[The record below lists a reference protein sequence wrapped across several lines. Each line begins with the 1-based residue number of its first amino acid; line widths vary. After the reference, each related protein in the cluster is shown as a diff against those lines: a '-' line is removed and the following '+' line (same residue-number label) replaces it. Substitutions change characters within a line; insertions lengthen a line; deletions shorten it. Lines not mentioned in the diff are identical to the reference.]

1 MVVMT
6 DEDKYALKEL
16 IRGFGVFA
24 SASAV
29 FIVIILVLAY
39 FSSGGEPLKA
49 SFEVVDKYKECDIVR
64 YAPHQV
70 AEYKYFL
77 YCEKNK

>member
-1 MVVMT
+1 MT
-6 DEDKYALKEL
+6 EEDKYALKEL

-39 FSSGGEPLKA
+39 FASGGKPLES

-70 AEYKYFL
+70 SEYKYFL
-77 YCEKNK
+77 YCEGNK

>member
-1 MVVMT
+1 MT
-6 DEDKYALKEL
+6 EDDKYALKEFL
-16 IRGFGVFA
+16 QGAGIVVFVFC
-24 SASAV
+24 V
-29 FIVIILVLAY
+29 FIGLFLI
-39 FSSGGEPLKA
+39 SSGKPINEA
-49 SFEVVDKYKECDIVR
+49 TFEVVDKYKECDIVR